1 MSRFED
7 HAWFGGCLGRGSS
20 SREWEVLLRSLVGA
34 SMGEFVW
41 VLCLRKGGGNPWLGP
56 LGREMDQSR
65 APSKSPTFTKLFH
78 QTSPPPGQNLVH
90 DNRSTHP
97 PSLEECHKL
106 KKRVPAKAAAPAL
119 ARKRTR
125 RRTTALEPEAESEAE
140 AARQATQAA
149 SVNPDSA
156 TNQEEDGDAPVDKG
170 STKAVFLAGAEA
182 YDEVLRFVSPGD
194 TPPSDDEATMRSML
208 APITDDD
215 HWFVPSDKFVTT
227 AIAGARENVNPD
239 KSEQWGFLRQI
250 LTSTP
255 LNRRYRVPVSSLAF
269 GRLHPWLSDANNSQT
284 GVTTLLMWT
293 ILQRTAMC
301 IDPGSHHTRVMERLF
316 VELLNMGANVG
327 GSDDQART
335 PLHACIFE
343 AMTGEHPHATGN
355 GFREARE
362 QFPFNLIQSLL
373 VRSASLELRDRSGK
387 TPLEY
392 VLEPGSEDPA
402 TIKARATNVARLVL
416 LQVRSVG
423 RGFTSPSK
431 DVKRR
436 LVDRLGVEILAPEDP
451 LKAKL
456 ESEGN

>member
-1 MSRFED
+1 MASLNGLPNELVFMIADHIETFDDIPDRERGLHSLALTNRRFHLMFNTALYAFD
-7 HAWFGGCLGRGSS
+7 ACNQRKAMAWGANPIVSTDEGRVSAMHVAAALGRNAMFDLLL
-20 SREWEVLLRSLVGA
+20 SRPGCDLDAQDQTGNTPLHYAARGFFDIKCTDFNGNYPPRFTNSTSIASLVRRGA
-34 SMGEFVW
+34 CLQATNDDGESPVVFA
-41 VLCLRKGGGNPWLGP
+41 LAKH
-56 LGREMDQSR
+56 
-65 APSKSPTFTKLFH
+65 PS
-78 QTSPPPGQNLVH
+78 QW
-90 DNRSTHP
+90 
-97 PSLEECHKL
+97 
-106 KKRVPAKAAAPAL
+106 KAALQLLLLDPA
-119 ARKRTR
+119 R
-125 RRTTALEPEAESEAE
+125 
-140 AARQATQAA
+140 
-149 SVNPDSA
+149 
-156 TNQEEDGDAPVDKG
+156 
-170 STKAVFLAGAEA
+170 
-182 YDEVLRFVSPGD
+182 
-194 TPPSDDEATMRSML
+194 
-208 APITDDD
+208 
-215 HWFVPSDKFVTT
+215 FVPSDKLVTT
-227 AIAGARENVNPD
+227 AIAGARENVNRD
-239 KSEQWGFLRQI
+239 KSEQWEFLRQI

-255 LNRRYRVPVSSLAF
+255 LNRRYRVPGSSLAF

-293 ILQRTAMC
+293 ILQRSAMC
-301 IDPGSHHTRVMERLF
+301 IDPESHHTRAMERMF

-343 AMTGEHPHATGN
+343 AMTGQHNHTFEFTGN

-387 TPLEY
+387 TPLDY

-416 LQVRSVG
+416 LQVWSVG
-423 RGFTSPSK
+423 RGFTSPSE

-456 ESEGN
+456 ESGGN